1 MMVVHGATFKYAM
14 RTATGFS
21 SEMYGPIRSP
31 EHAGVVTAALA
42 GYLSDDV
49 DLLKAAPDLLAVV
62 ECLAAEQERRNRL
75 TSGAPATTYTEKHI
89 AAIEAAL
96 AKAKGMLRWPG

>member
-1 MMVVHGATFKYAM
+1 MVAHGATYKYAM

-21 SEMYGPIRSP
+21 SEMDGPIRSP

-49 DLLKAAPDLLAVV
+49 NLLKAASDLLAVAR

-75 TSGAPATTYTEKHI
+75 TPGAPATTYTEKRI
-89 AAIEAAL
+89 AAIEAAI
-96 AKAKGMLRWPG
+96 AKAEGRDVAS